1 MTAVLWTYQVIDAN
15 SRVVPGAQVSLM
27 QGFRKGPVFH
37 DPEMRTPARN
47 PHSTDGAGRVAL
59 YLKAGETYEITI
71 ETPRGERWQ
80 FTHVARADGEVIRET
95 VTETV
100 EVPVE
105 RIVERVVTV
114 DNPEQ
119 AKRIAELEAML
130 AAASAPKPEP
140 VAAHIPPA
148 EIADLINVLETP
160 EQTNLRLA
168 GLYAQ
173 AMNKAELARSYGTLE
188 GRSPTEWIR
197 QAERY
202 ESGLKWN
209 RGRMAETL

>member
-1 MTAVLWTYQVIDAN
+1 MTAVLFTYQVIDGN
-15 SRVVPGAQVSLM
+15 SRVVPGAAIRFM
-27 QGFRKGPVFH
+27 QGFRKGPVWH

-47 PHSTDGAGRVAL
+47 PYPTDGAGRVAL
-59 YLKAGETYEITI
+59 YLKAGETYDITI

-140 VAAHIPPA
+140 VAAHIPP
-148 EIADLINVLETP
+148 EELADLIDWQAPPRERQEALLVK
-160 EQTNLRLA
+160 LREVNGLIGLA
-168 GLYAQ
+168 EDRGGRAEPHLY
-173 AMNKAELARSYGTLE
+173 KR
-188 GRSPTEWIR
+188 RDKI
-197 QAERY
+197 
-202 ESGLKWN
+202 ESGIRYN
-209 RGRMAETL
+209 RATSAETI